1 MGTQSDSIL
10 GPWAEPLDSSGPAH
24 CEQHRNALR
33 ACAQRLLGDPSE
45 ADAVVDEVL
54 QNAGHAIALFRP
66 PGSLGSWLQGLTIG
80 LALARLR
87 AADRGARSREETHTE
102 PRSRD
107 RSAVVVRSPLRASRS
122 VSRSG

>member
-1 MGTQSDSIL
+1 MATQIDSRL
-10 GPWAEPLDSSGPAH
+10 GPWTQSLDSGDAPPLD
-24 CEQHRNALR
+24 QHRNALR
-33 ACAQRLLGDPSE
+33 ACAERLLGDTAD

-54 QNAGHAIALFRP
+54 QHAAHAIALFRP

-87 AADRGARSREETHTE
+87 EAGRDPHTWEETHTA

-107 RSAVVVRSPLRASRS
+107 RSAGGVVRPPLRASR
-122 VSRSG
+122 